1 MMEGQS
7 NKMHGISLETGQQKR
22 QDKTRTL
29 DYGKFKLKQYEYTIA
44 AEQIRPIE
52 FVCFHSMVTKT

>member
-1 MMEGQS
+1 
-7 NKMHGISLETGQQKR
+7 MHGTSLETGQQKR
-22 QDKTRTL
+22 QDKTRIL

-52 FVCFHSMVTKT
+52 FVCFHSIITKD